1 MNMVRPTLDIDAVD
15 KVNLR
20 SPEYF
25 VMGDTVSENQ
35 RKRYGTAVRA
45 IGSLGDKVY
54 IGRSEGSTIVVTDP
68 FVSRNH
74 CVIIKRGGS
83 YFVKEVNAKGG
94 VAVEDVKISVR
105 DEMPLEHGSL
115 IEIGASRIIMLNPGE
130 LAPPEVNLR
139 LVKKITD

>member
-1 MNMVRPTLDIDAVD
+1 MAGITLDMDDVGD
-15 KVNLR
+15 VTLE

-35 RKRYGTAVRA
+35 RKRYKGHVRA
-45 IGSLGDKVY
+45 IGNLGDKIY

-83 YFVKEVNAKGG
+83 YFLQEVNARNG
-94 VAVEDVKISVR
+94 VAVDDVNISPR
-105 DEMPLEHGSL
+105 QEFQLEHGSL

-130 LAPPEVNLR
+130 LAPPEVNLK
-139 LVKKITD
+139 LVRRITAD

>member
-1 MNMVRPTLDIDAVD
+1 MDDAGDVTLE
-15 KVNLR
+15 

-35 RKRYGTAVRA
+35 RKRYKEHVRA
-45 IGSLGDKVY
+45 IGNMGNKIY
-54 IGRSEGSTIVVTDP
+54 IGRSEGNIIVINDP
-68 FVSRNH
+68 YVSRNH
-74 CVIIKRGGS
+74 CVIIKRGTS
-83 YFVKEVNAKGG
+83 YFVKEVNARSG
-94 VAVEDVKISVR
+94 VAVDDVKISVR